1 MGRQGAGGKHRK
13 HRGERVVSG
22 ALQQAALNVVVAGGG
37 GIGEAV
43 TRRLLREY
51 PVKRLFML
59 QRSGRCQID
68 DPRFTSLPVD
78 AANPASLSAAAA
90 EISAECGELH
100 LVFNAVGMLHD
111 ERFKPE
117 KRLKD
122 VTPDALNRLATV
134 NAWFLPQLA
143 LAMAPLLRHGQPSL
157 LASIS
162 ARVGSITDND
172 MGGWYSYRASKAA
185 HNMLLRTL
193 AREWRVSHK
202 LCAVVALHPGTVKTG
217 LSEPYTP
224 TNYGKRVLTP
234 DESAEAMLHV
244 LAGLRAGNSGSFYA
258 WDGAEIPW

>member
-1 MGRQGAGGKHRK
+1 M
-13 HRGERVVSG
+13 SS
-22 ALQQAALNVVVAGGG
+22 ALQQQDLNAVVAGGG
-37 GIGEAV
+37 GIGAAV
-43 TRRLLREY
+43 AERLLAHY
-51 PVKRLFML
+51 PLARLYML

-68 DPRFTSLPVD
+68 DARFVSLPVD
-78 AANPASLSAAAA
+78 AENPNSLAAAA
-90 EISAECGELH
+90 RQIADECDELH

-111 ERFKPE
+111 EQFRPE

-122 VTPDALNRLATV
+122 VSPAALNRLAAV

-143 LAMAPLLRHGQPSL
+143 TALAPLLRHSQPSL
-157 LASIS
+157 LASLS

-202 LCAVVALHPGTVKTG
+202 HCTVVALHPGTVKTG
-217 LSEPYTP
+217 LSKPYTP
-224 TNYGKRVLTP
+224 ANYGKQVLEP
-234 DESAEAMLHV
+234 AQSAEALLSV
-244 LAGLRAGNSGSFYA
+244 LGGLQAADSGKFFA

>member
-1 MGRQGAGGKHRK
+1 MT
-13 HRGERVVSG
+13 G
-22 ALQQAALNVVVAGGG
+22 ALQQPALNVVVAGGG
-37 GIGEAV
+37 GIGAAV
-43 TRRLLREY
+43 AQRLLAHY
-51 PVKRLFML
+51 PVARLYML

-68 DPRFTSLPVD
+68 DARFVSLPVEAED
-78 AANPASLSAAAA
+78 AASLAMAAGHIAG
-90 EISAECGELH
+90 ECSELH

-111 ERFKPE
+111 AQFRPE

-122 VTPDALNRLATV
+122 VSPAALNRLAAV

-143 LAMAPLLRHGQPSL
+143 LALAPLLRHSQRSL
-157 LASIS
+157 LASVS
-162 ARVGSITDND
+162 ARVGSITDKD

-202 LCAVVALHPGTVKTG
+202 HCTVAALHPGTVKTG

-224 TNYGKRVLTP
+224 ANYGKRVLTP
-234 DESAEAMLHV
+234 AESAEALLNV
-244 LAGLRAGNSGSFYA
+244 LDGLQATDSGKFFA

>member
-1 MGRQGAGGKHRK
+1 M
-13 HRGERVVSG
+13 ST
-22 ALQQAALNVVVAGGG
+22 ALQQQGLNVVVAGGG
-37 GIGEAV
+37 GIGRAV
-43 TRRLLREY
+43 AERLLAHY
-51 PVKRLFML
+51 PVEKLFLL
-59 QRSGRCQID
+59 QRSGRCQLD
-68 DPRFTSLPVD
+68 DPRFVSLAVD
-78 AANPASLSAAAA
+78 AEDPSSLSAAAEQIA
-90 EISAECGELH
+90 ADCDELH

-111 ERFKPE
+111 EQFKPE

-122 VTPDALNRLATV
+122 VSPAALHKLSAV

-143 LAMAPLLRHGQPSL
+143 AALAPLLRHSKPSL

-162 ARVGSITDND
+162 ARVGSIADND

-202 LCAVVALHPGTVKTG
+202 HCAVIALHPGTVATD

-224 TNYGKRVLTP
+224 PNYQKRVLQP
-234 DESAEAMLHV
+234 VESAEALLGV
-244 LAGLRAGNSGSFYA
+244 LEARGSGDSGKFFA